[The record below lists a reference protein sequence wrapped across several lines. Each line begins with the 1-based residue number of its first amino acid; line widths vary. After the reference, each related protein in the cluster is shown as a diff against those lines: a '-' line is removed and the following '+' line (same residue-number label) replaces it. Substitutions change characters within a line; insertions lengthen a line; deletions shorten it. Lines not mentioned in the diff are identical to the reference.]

1 MPRLHRFEYETGRL
15 SMHVTVE
22 EQSSVKKTLHI
33 EIPEDQITKEI
44 DNAYAELKK
53 RAKIKGF
60 RPGKVPRGML
70 ERYYGKDVHADVAS
84 RLIQESFVEAV
95 RENDLKIIGT
105 PKIDPPELK
114 AKAPYKYS
122 AAIEIR
128 PDIEDIDFK
137 GLDLKKTL
145 YTIGD
150 EEVDTQLKLLQKN
163 MAQHE
168 KIEEDRPL
176 TDGDLALIDYEGF
189 KDGNPFPDLQK
200 TENYLIRVG
209 KGQILK
215 DFDDKI
221 IGMKSGEQKDI
232 TVTFP
237 EDYFNKDLANLEII
251 FTVSLNEIRKEI
263 LPDLDDELAKKMGN
277 YETLE
282 DLKTAIGQNLDREYK
297 KRAEQE
303 INEQVFEALL
313 EKTDFEVPESMVE
326 YELNGIVKDAENYF
340 SHHNV
345 QMEEAGISRDK
356 LSEQYRDLAVK
367 QVKRHLILDKIIHQE
382 DLTLSDEDKDA
393 GFQEMSASMG
403 QSAEQIKRYYEQNQE
418 QLEYFKQALLEK
430 QAISLIIENGTIEE
444 VEPEKSKLSEE
455 TDEKTE

>member
-1 MPRLHRFEYETGRL
+1 LHRFEYETGRE
-15 SMHVTVE
+15 SMQVTVE

-44 DNAYAELKK
+44 DKAYAELKK

-60 RPGKVPRGML
+60 RPGKVPRGVL
-70 ERYYGKDVHADVAS
+70 ERYYGKEVNADVTS
-84 RLIQESFVEAV
+84 RLIQESFVEAIK
-95 RENDLKIIGT
+95 EKDLKVIAT

-114 AKAPYKYS
+114 AKEPYKYS
-122 AAIEIR
+122 AAIEIK
-128 PDIEDIDFK
+128 PEIEDIDFK

-145 YTIGD
+145 YSGSD
-150 EEVDTQLKLLQKN
+150 KEVDTQLNMLQKN
-163 MAQHE
+163 MAQNE

-176 TDGDLALIDYEGF
+176 ADGDLAFIDYEGF
-189 KDGNPFPDLQK
+189 KDGNPYPDLQK
-200 TENYLIRVG
+200 TENYLITIG
-209 KGQILK
+209 KGQVLK
-215 DFDDKI
+215 DFDDQI
-221 IGMKSGEQKDI
+221 IGMKPGDQKDI

-237 EDYFNKDLANLEII
+237 EDYFNKDLANIEID

-282 DLKTAIGQNLDREYK
+282 DLKAAIRQNLDSEYK

-303 INEQVFEALL
+303 INEQMFETLL
-313 EKTDFEVPESMVE
+313 EKTDFEVPESMIE
-326 YELNGIVKDAENYF
+326 FELEGIVKDAENYF

-345 QMEEAGISRDK
+345 EMADAGITRDK

-367 QVKRHLILDKIIHQE
+367 QVKRHLILDKIINQE
-382 DLTLSDEDKDA
+382 DLTLSDEDQDA
-393 GFQEMSASMG
+393 GFQEMSNSLG
-403 QSAEQIKRYYEQNQE
+403 QPAEQIKAHYQQNQE
-418 QLEYFKQALLEK
+418 QLEHFKQALLEK
-430 QAISLIIENGTIEE
+430 QAISLIIENGTVEE
-444 VEPEKSKLSEE
+444 VEPETSQPSEQEE

>member
-1 MPRLHRFEYETGRL
+1 MQ
-15 SMHVTVE
+15 VTVE
-22 EQSSVKKTLHI
+22 DLSSVKKTLHI

-60 RPGKVPRGML
+60 RPGKVPRGVL
-70 ERYYGKDVHADVAS
+70 ERYYGKDVNADVTS
-84 RLIQESFVEAV
+84 RLIQESFVEAI
-95 RENDLKIIGT
+95 REKDLKIIAT

-122 AAIEIR
+122 AAIEIK
-128 PDIEDIDFK
+128 PEIEDIDFK

-145 YTIGD
+145 YAVSD
-150 EEVDTQLKLLQKN
+150 EEVDTQLKMLQKN

-176 TDGDLALIDYEGF
+176 ADGDLALIDYEGF

-200 TENYLIRVG
+200 TENYLITIG

-215 DFDDKI
+215 DFDDQI
-221 IGMKSGEQKDI
+221 IGMKPGDQKDI

-237 EDYFNKDLANLEII
+237 EDYFNKDLANLEID
-251 FTVSLNEIRKEI
+251 FTVSLNEIRTEI
-263 LPDLDDELAKKMGN
+263 LPELDDELAKKMGN

-282 DLKTAIGQNLDREYK
+282 DLKTAISQNLDREYK

-303 INEQVFEALL
+303 INEQMFEALL
-313 EKTDFEVPESMVE
+313 EKTDFEVPESMIE
-326 YELNGIVKDAENYF
+326 FELDGIVKDAENYF

-345 QMEEAGISRDK
+345 QMEDAGITRDK
-356 LSEQYRDLAVK
+356 LSEQYRELAVK
-367 QVKRHLILDKIIHQE
+367 QVKRHLILDKIINQE
-382 DLTLSDEDKDA
+382 DLTLSDEDQDA
-393 GFQEMSASMG
+393 GFQEMSDSMG
-403 QSAEQIKRYYEQNQE
+403 QSVEQIKGYYQQNQE
-418 QLEYFKQALLEK
+418 RLEHFKQALLEK
-430 QAISLIIENGTIEE
+430 QAISLIIENGTVEE
-444 VEPEKSKLSEE
+444 VEPETSQPSKE
-455 TDEKTE
+455 TDEETE

>member
-1 MPRLHRFEYETGRL
+1 MQ
-15 SMHVTVE
+15 VTVE

-44 DNAYAELKK
+44 DKAYAELKK

-60 RPGKVPRGML
+60 RPGKVPRGVL
-70 ERYYGKDVHADVAS
+70 ERYYGKDVNADVTS

-95 RENDLKIIGT
+95 REKDLKVIAP

-114 AKAPYKYS
+114 ATAPYKYS
-122 AAIEIR
+122 AAIEIK
-128 PDIEDIDFK
+128 PEIEDIDFK

-145 YTIGD
+145 YTVSD
-150 EEVDTQLKLLQKN
+150 EEVDTQLKMLQKN

-176 TDGDLALIDYEGF
+176 ADGDLALIDYEGF

-200 TENYLIRVG
+200 NENYLITIG
-209 KGQILK
+209 KGQIFK
-215 DFDDKI
+215 DFDDQI
-221 IGMKSGEQKDI
+221 IGMKSGDQKDI

-237 EDYFNKDLANLEII
+237 EDYFNKDLANLEID

-277 YETLE
+277 YETIE
-282 DLKTAIGQNLDREYK
+282 DLKTAISQNLNREYK

-313 EKTDFEVPESMVE
+313 EKTDFEVPESMID
-326 YELNGIVKDAENYF
+326 YELDGIIKDTENYF

-345 QMEEAGISRDK
+345 QMEDAGITKDK

-367 QVKRHLILDKIIHQE
+367 QVKRHLILDKIINQE
-382 DLTLSDEDKDA
+382 DLTLSDEDQDA
-393 GFQEMSASMG
+393 GFQEMSDSLG
-403 QSAEQIKRYYEQNQE
+403 QPVEQFKGYYQQNQE
-418 QLEYFKQALLEK
+418 RLEHFKQALLEK

-444 VEPEKSKLSEE
+444 VEPETSQSSEE
-455 TDEKTE
+455 TDEKAE

>member
-1 MPRLHRFEYETGRL
+1 MQ
-15 SMHVTVE
+15 VTVE
-22 EQSSVKKTLHI
+22 DQSSVKKTLHI

-44 DNAYAELKK
+44 DKAYTELKK

-70 ERYYGKDVHADVAS
+70 ERYYGKDVNADVTS
-84 RLIQESFVEAV
+84 RLIQESFVEAI
-95 RENDLKIIGT
+95 REKDLKIIAT

-122 AAIEIR
+122 AAIEIK
-128 PDIEDIDFK
+128 PEIEDIDFK
-137 GLDLKKTL
+137 GMDLKKTL
-145 YTIGD
+145 YTISD
-150 EEVDTQLKLLQKN
+150 EEVDTQLKMLQKN

-176 TDGDLALIDYEGF
+176 ADGDLALIDYEGF

-200 TENYLIRVG
+200 TENYLIHIG

-215 DFDDKI
+215 DFDDQI
-221 IGMKSGEQKDI
+221 IGMKPGDQKDI

-237 EDYFNKDLANLEII
+237 EDYFNKDRANIEIT
-251 FTVSLNEIRKEI
+251 FTVSLNEIRTEI

-282 DLKTAIGQNLDREYK
+282 DLKTAISQNLDREYK

-303 INEQVFEALL
+303 INEQMFETLL
-313 EKTDFEVPESMVE
+313 EKTDFEVPESMIE
-326 YELNGIVKDAENYF
+326 FELDGIVKDAENYF

-345 QMEEAGISRDK
+345 QMEDAGITRDK

-367 QVKRHLILDKIIHQE
+367 QVKRHLILDKIINQE
-382 DLTLSDEDKDA
+382 DLTLSDEDQDA
-393 GFQEMSASMG
+393 GFQEMSDSMG
-403 QSAEQIKRYYEQNQE
+403 QPVEQIKDYYQKN
-418 QLEYFKQALLEK
+418 K
-430 QAISLIIENGTIEE
+430 
-444 VEPEKSKLSEE
+444 
-455 TDEKTE
+455 

>member
-1 MPRLHRFEYETGRL
+1 MQ
-15 SMHVTVE
+15 VTVE
-22 EQSSVKKTLHI
+22 DQSSVKKPLHI

-44 DNAYAELKK
+44 DKAYAELKK

-70 ERYYGKDVHADVAS
+70 ERYYGKDVNADVTS

-95 RENDLKIIGT
+95 REKDLKVIAT

-122 AAIEIR
+122 AAIEIK
-128 PDIEDIDFK
+128 PEIEDIDFK

-145 YTIGD
+145 YSVSD
-150 EEVDTQLKLLQKN
+150 EEVDTQLKMLQKN

-168 KIEEDRPL
+168 KIEEDRL
-176 TDGDLALIDYEGF
+176 LADGDLALIDYEGF

-200 TENYLIRVG
+200 TENYLITIG

-215 DFDDKI
+215 DFDDQI
-221 IGMKSGEQKDI
+221 IGMKSGDQKDI

-237 EDYFNKDLANLEII
+237 EDYFNKDLANLKIDI
-251 FTVSLNEIRKEI
+251 TVSLNEIRKEI
-263 LPDLDDELAKKMGN
+263 LPDLDDELAKKMGK
-277 YETLE
+277 YETIE
-282 DLKTAIGQNLDREYK
+282 DLKTAINQNLDREYK

-303 INEQVFEALL
+303 INEQMFEALL
-313 EKTDFEVPESMVE
+313 EKTDFEVPESMIE
-326 YELNGIVKDAENYF
+326 FELDGIVKDAENYF

-345 QMEEAGISRDK
+345 RMEDTGITKDK

-367 QVKRHLILDKIIHQE
+367 QVKRHLILDKIINQE
-382 DLTLSDEDKDA
+382 DLSLSDEDQDA
-393 GFQEMSASMG
+393 GFQEMCDSMG
-403 QSAEQIKRYYEQNQE
+403 QPIEQIKSYYQQNQE
-418 QLEYFKQALLEK
+418 RLEHFKQALLEK
-430 QAISLIIENGTIEE
+430 QAISLIIENGTVEE
-444 VEPEKSKLSEE
+444 VEPETSQPLEQEE